1 MLLVLTESC
10 SMGCTHCMDRAVPCD
25 RHLTEETLRDAVHF
39 LTINQAAMHI
49 CVTGGEPTEH
59 PRFVD
64 MMGIIIDTL
73 DKNGQPCA
81 VTITSNGFWCLEHQE
96 EAKRIAK
103 GTKNVHVFWQIS
115 TDTRY
120 YPKTLPTHKRL
131 WREDGFVLCTDCVQ
145 NVYPQG
151 RAKDNNLPW
160 KARASKCFNLRAI
173 TKQMPNPSIGLI
185 VESLLTKGFFCTPA
199 IGIDGSIR
207 LGESFLCPKVTSIYE
222 PEEVIIQKIKD
233 FKCHQCDEINNQLPE
248 IYHQFL

>member
-1 MLLVLTESC
+1 MANKLRVGDVTIDSNMQYNGKEVIRLCNVSFENGVRRFKLT
-10 SMGCTHCMDRAVPCD
+10 
-25 RHLTEETLRDAVHF
+25 
-39 LTINQAAMHI
+39 QAAD
-49 CVTGGEPTEH
+49 GEQALRAAYDH
-59 PRFVD
+59 
-64 MMGIIIDTL
+64 G
-73 DKNGQPCA
+73 
-81 VTITSNGFWCLEHQE
+81 
-96 EAKRIAK
+96 
-103 GTKNVHVFWQIS
+103 
-115 TDTRY
+115 Y
-120 YPKTLPTHKRL
+120 
-131 WREDGFVLCTDCVQ
+131 
-145 NVYPQG
+145 QG

-233 FKCHQCDEINNQLPE
+233 FECHQCDEINNQLPE